1 MNDAPFRFLRVRV
14 WGGFERTLA
23 FRAIE
28 IENGCRADAQPRWC
42 SGLSCSPV
50 EAATRVQIPVGAP
63 LFANC
68 PVLDL
73 GPGLR
78 SLGSGF

>member
-1 MNDAPFRFLRVRV
+1 MNDAPFRFHRGLVK
-14 WGGFERTLA
+14 GALHRTRA
-23 FRAIE
+23 IRAIE

-63 LFANC
+63 QIALC
-68 PVLDL
+68 PQA
-73 GPGLR
+73 
-78 SLGSGF
+78 